1 MNRIIDSFRQL
12 CLEGKKEQET
22 DFFREVQ
29 NGVYWIPVKYDSK
42 EDMHLQICMIQS
54 ARGRKYI
61 PAFLDREG
69 CRAKMKLMKI
79 NYPRLKEL
87 TEHQRETVCGLVIDP
102 YGEKIVIDR
111 TLMHLMEKQ
120 KPAAGERNAV

>member
-1 MNRIIDSFRQL
+1 MNRIVESFRQL

-29 NGVYWIPVKYDSK
+29 NGIYWIPVKYDSK

-79 NYPRLKEL
+79 NYLRLKEL
-87 TEHQRETVCGLVIDP
+87 TEQQRETVCGLVIDP

-111 TLMHLMEKQ
+111 TLMHLMENQ